1 MFTPSRIFIN
11 FLVVISGSLY
21 WLMSGHMV
29 PAVLGYTFVLLYIL
43 DERLYLLSDLLAIVT
58 LLMVPAYL
66 YYDYY
71 YLNVNYEHNHLGIG
85 VIYMFVIY
93 FKARQIFENDDES
106 I

>member
-1 MFTPSRIFIN
+1 
-11 FLVVISGSLY
+11 
-21 WLMSGHMV
+21 MSGHMI
-29 PAVLGYTFVLLYIL
+29 PALLGYLFVLFYML

-58 LLMVPAYL
+58 LLMVPGYL

-71 YLNVNYEHNHLGIG
+71 YLDVSYEHDHFGMG